1 MSLLYGIL
9 IGTLAQV
16 IAFYQLQGRFKYEWL
31 AQHQWFAVL
40 LGIPISYL
48 FMSSVHFMAQH
59 FDGQLWPSRLIG
71 FAIGT
76 AIYTFMSILW
86 FNEPVTMKTAICLV
100 LSFIILIVQLFW
112 K

>member
-40 LGIPISYL
+40 LGIPISY
-48 FMSSVHFMAQH
+48 A
-59 FDGQLWPSRLIG
+59 
-71 FAIGT
+71 
-76 AIYTFMSILW
+76 TF
-86 FNEPVTMKTAICLV
+86 
-100 LSFIILIVQLFW
+100 
-112 K
+112 

>member
-1 MSLLYGIL
+1 MNLIYGIL
-9 IGTLAQV
+9 VGIIAQV
-16 IAFYQLQGRFKYEWL
+16 IAFYQLQGRFKYDFL
-31 AQHQWFAVL
+31 RDNQWFAVL

-48 FMSSVHFMAQH
+48 FMTSVTFMVEHFE
-59 FDGQLWPSRLIG
+59 GQLWPSRLIG

-86 FNEPVTMKTAICLV
+86 FNEPITTKTTICLI
-100 LSFIILIVQLFW
+100 LSFIILLIQLFW